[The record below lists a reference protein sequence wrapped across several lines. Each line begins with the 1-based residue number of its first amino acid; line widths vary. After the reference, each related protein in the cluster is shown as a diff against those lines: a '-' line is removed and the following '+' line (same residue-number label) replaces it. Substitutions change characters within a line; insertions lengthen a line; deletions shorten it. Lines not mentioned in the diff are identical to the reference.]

1 MGRAT
6 LFLLRKIAA
15 NNSGRKEG
23 RKEERR
29 GKSCLMAQRM
39 ASFLRLPLA
48 NKQSPLSHNL
58 FLRIFGLCYFGFAF
72 SLCSVYIFLR
82 CRLSTHPAPT

>member
-15 NNSGRKEG
+15 NNSGRKE
-23 RKEERR
+23 ERR
-29 GKSCLMAQRM
+29 GKSCLMAHGFVFTPSTR
-39 ASFLRLPLA
+39 
-48 NKQSPLSHNL
+48 KQSPLTYNL

-72 SLCSVYIFLR
+72 SLCSVSLTYIIIIS
-82 CRLSTHPAPT
+82 CIYTVTV